1 MEKTDRNITILVV
14 DDSDIIRQ
22 SLKTFFRDYNIEVI
36 TCHDGLEGIQ
46 KSIDYKP
53 SLIFLDL
60 MMPNF
65 DGVKMLQVIKV
76 LDDLKTIPVLVI
88 SGNTNKRNVIASIE
102 AGADR
107 VISKP
112 LQKDIILKNVG
123 EILGEDFLASHKK
136 GNIISEQD
144 NKEIIHKLREFFIN
158 SFQLKRDGIR
168 HALQSKNNVLLKAII
183 HEIKGTGGAIGY
195 PELTRISTDIE
206 TLLRS
211 TNVDW
216 DLIKNKCDKI
226 LSIATEIESSF
237 ICL

>member
-1 MEKTDRNITILVV
+1 
-14 DDSDIIRQ
+14 
-22 SLKTFFRDYNIEVI
+22 
-36 TCHDGLEGIQ
+36 
-46 KSIDYKP
+46 
-53 SLIFLDL
+53 

-65 DGVKMLQVIKV
+65 DGVKMLQVLKV
-76 LDDLKTIPVLVI
+76 LDDLKTIPVIVI
-88 SGNTNKRNVIASIE
+88 SGNTNKRNVISSIE

-112 LQKDIILKNVG
+112 LQKDVILKNVG

-136 GNIISEQD
+136 GNSLTEQD
-144 NKEIIHKLREFFIN
+144 NKDIIHKLREFFIN
-158 SFQLKRDGIR
+158 SFQLKRDGIQ
-168 HALQSKNNVLLKAII
+168 HALQSKNSVLLRAII

-195 PELTRISTDIE
+195 PELTKISTEVE

-226 LSIATEIESSF
+226 LSIAAEIESSF